1 MSQGVQ
7 PRPGALVDSAKVRV
21 LVCDDDDVFREALYD
36 LLEDEGFTLVGA
48 ATGGSEGVA
57 LAKELEPDVILMDL
71 RMPFVDGI
79 EATRQIT
86 AGQTRVKVIMLS
98 AYDDPALTRSAQ
110 ESGVFSY
117 LVKGC
122 APSLICDALLEAWQ
136 DGRS

>member
-1 MSQGVQ
+1 VSQGVQ
-7 PRPGALVDSAKVRV
+7 PRPGLLVDSAQVRV
-21 LVCDDDDVFREALYD
+21 LVCDDDDTFRAALYE
-36 LLEDEGFTLVGA
+36 LLEIQGFTLVGSA
-48 ATGGSEGVA
+48 AGGSEGVA
-57 LAKELEPDVILMDL
+57 LAQQLEPDVILMDL

-86 AGQTRVKVIMLS
+86 ASRARVKVIMLS